1 MSNVYDI
8 QESPLRQDIHRLT
21 RRVHRLALHTL
32 TIRHWRTPYP
42 YGLPLRIL
50 CSFADRVSPIVVSD
64 FLFLLT
70 AITSATNHAGAKC
83 GSFTG
88 DGVEWL
94 SNSPEKSNWNQ
105 FPHALRNAASGL
117 ALGREVS
124 RHGGVGAETSAYRR
138 LTIRD
143 PCQ

>member
-1 MSNVYDI
+1 MSVRSWYLI
-8 QESPLRQDIHRLT
+8 
-21 RRVHRLALHTL
+21 
-32 TIRHWRTPYP
+32 
-42 YGLPLRIL
+42 
-50 CSFADRVSPIVVSD
+50 

-70 AITSATNHAGAKC
+70 VITSATNHAGAKC

-94 SNSPEKSNWNQ
+94 SNSPEKSDWNQ
-105 FPHALRNAASGL
+105 FPRALRNAASGL